1 MFFMEGSAIINLGVS
16 LICFLPKEWGCEMN
30 ATLTIPLLYYALP
43 SESVTADD
51 CACASTYQPP
61 SATDAAS
68 AETHSTQPAWRL
80 APDLQRV
87 PIDGGSHEV
96 VANPS

>member
-1 MFFMEGSAIINLGVS
+1 MEATTNLV
-16 LICFLPKEWGCEMN
+16 
-30 ATLTIPLLYYALP
+30 PLLYYSHP
-43 SESVTADD
+43 EDSMSTD